1 MSFLRY
7 LKNVIVFGALLS
19 LAAGILSFTL
29 PDEYFVKQVWMILVY
44 FIVLSAVFQYVLLLK
59 EKGDPK
65 KYVRA
70 FLAST
75 TIKLF
80 IHIVVMIIL
89 ALTDRD
95 KATPIIITFFI
106 CYLLFTVFEVTMQMK
121 KPKQSNAS
129 ANQVKGE
136 V

>member
-19 LAAGILSFTL
+19 LVAGILSFTL
-29 PDEYFVKQVWMILVY
+29 PEEYFAAQIWMMLVY
-44 FIVLSAVFQYVLLLK
+44 FIVLSAVFQFLLLRK
-59 EKGDPK
+59 QKGDPK
-65 KYVRA
+65 KYIRT

-80 IHIVVMIIL
+80 IHMVVLIVL
-89 ALTDRD
+89 ALANRD
-95 KATPIIITFFI
+95 HAIPVIITFFS
-106 CYLLFTVFEVTMQMK
+106 CYLLFTIFEVTMQLK
-121 KPKQSNAS
+121 EPKQNESHATPS
-129 ANQVKGE
+129 KSE